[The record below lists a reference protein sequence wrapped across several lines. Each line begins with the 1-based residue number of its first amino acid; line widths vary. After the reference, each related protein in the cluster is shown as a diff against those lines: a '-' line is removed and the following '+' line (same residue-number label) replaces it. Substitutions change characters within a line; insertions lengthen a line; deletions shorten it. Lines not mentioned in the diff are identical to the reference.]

1 MLKLSLLLDP
11 TYLTLLSDLANP
23 ASFDNL
29 VVSLEYVEPTEFLV
43 SSVGSLK
50 LANRYE
56 EASEFNPLEQVS
68 SDVLGGLDWFLWG
81 YWWYLDTENRALTEF
96 GGLTQTDNQEEEDN
110 QIRLTLDEKQ
120 FPLE

>member
-50 LANRYE
+50 VAT
-56 EASEFNPLEQVS
+56 EFNPLEQVS